1 MVEGFLGHA
10 TQHAE
15 CGIFVPRLR
24 IRPMPPDAPGWL
36 QFYQRLPL
44 SLSRFQVFAVV
55 VCLFCFVSAKL
66 DATLIANLNF
76 RRF

>member
-1 MVEGFLGHA
+1 MWD
-10 TQHAE
+10 
-15 CGIFVPRLR
+15 LR
-24 IRPMPPDAPGWL
+24 SLTKDQTRAPCSGSPACLPLDHQEAPGWL